1 MEAGSAVLGVSI
13 RPLPGLFQRTRAV
26 TLFPRFV
33 VVNQLSF
40 PIELLPLRCPSP
52 SAPASSSAARRP
64 TSASLAEDQA
74 PPLPEA
80 EEAIPQKQCTA
91 SLAPSECVALYS
103 FLGLQHL
110 PPSLP
115 LPPGSLREAAA
126 ARRGEDEGEGTRAI
140 CLRLGGKE
148 HEGQG
153 LCFSQPIAVEEV
165 RRITAARC
173 RGRNQLQIEPLAVH
187 GE

>member
-40 PIELLPLRCPSP
+40 PIELLPLRCPP
-52 SAPASSSAARRP
+52 PSSSAPPSSASRRP
-64 TSASLAEDQA
+64 PSASLAEDQPGPA
-74 PPLPEA
+74 PEA
-80 EEAIPQKQCTA
+80 EDAIPQKQCTA

-126 ARRGEDEGEGTRAI
+126 ARGEDEGEGTRAI

-165 RRITAARC
+165 RRVKVGQVH
-173 RGRNQLQIEPLAVH
+173 RGE
-187 GE
+187 GDGD

>member
-1 MEAGSAVLGVSI
+1 VEAGSAVLGVSI

-40 PIELLPLRCPSP
+40 PIELLPLRCPP
-52 SAPASSSAARRP
+52 PSSSAPPSSSRRP
-64 TSASLAEDQA
+64 PSSLAEDQHS
-74 PPLPEA
+74 PSPEA
-80 EEAIPQKQCTA
+80 EDAIPQKQCTA
-91 SLAPSECVALYS
+91 SLAPSECFALYS

-126 ARRGEDEGEGTRAI
+126 ARGEDEGEGTRAI

-165 RRITAARC
+165 RRAKVGQVQREEGNADRAIRC
-173 RGRNQLQIEPLAVH
+173 RL
-187 GE
+187 